1 MIFRKMNL
9 SIFCLVMLLVL
20 GTHNCTTW
28 AQPNRPLKMDA
39 TRISWTQLSFFA
51 KNYWVEVS
59 TDIQLRS
66 IAASKL
72 NALLLTSPKGNP
84 IQPATPETA
93 QMTINTTID
102 PRFRSPVSIH
112 NRIWFN
118 PTDASALGRIRLR
131 RGEDDFKKMYRFTQ
145 KGVFRHRIEP
155 TNAEEAMLEPEKW
168 TDIKDTFF
176 PHDTDRLECPVV
188 SERSLLIIALSAYAM
203 SRDNKPLTICVF
215 GKRQL
220 HRVQIHKEG
229 TQSMKV
235 DYIEKKQES
244 EIRKDSSVRALKM
257 VITAE
262 PIPPHLEDPENFSF
276 LGFHKDINV
285 YIEPASGLPIN
296 VSGIIPTVG
305 KVDLKLQEVHPQPSS
320 NKKSNSTC
328 PDAVAFH

>member
-1 MIFRKMNL
+1 MF
-9 SIFCLVMLLVL
+9 LVL
-20 GTHNCTTW
+20 GAHHRTSW
-28 AQPNRPLKMDA
+28 AQSNRPLRIDA

-66 IAASKL
+66 MAASEL
-72 NALLLTSPKGNP
+72 DALLLKSPKGNP
-84 IQPATPETA
+84 IQSVTPEAA
-93 QMTINTTID
+93 QMTIDTTID
-102 PRFRSPVSIH
+102 PRFRSPVNIH
-112 NRIWFN
+112 NRIWFD
-118 PTDASALGRIRLR
+118 PTNASALGRVRLR

-229 TQSMKV
+229 TQSIKV

-257 VITAE
+257 VITAQ

-276 LGFHKDINV
+276 LGLHRDICV
-285 YIEPASGLPIN
+285 YIEPASGLPIT

-305 KVDLKLQEVHPQPSS
+305 KVDLELQEVRLKPSS
-320 NKKSNSTC
+320 NKTSNNTF
-328 PDAVAFH
+328 PGAVALH